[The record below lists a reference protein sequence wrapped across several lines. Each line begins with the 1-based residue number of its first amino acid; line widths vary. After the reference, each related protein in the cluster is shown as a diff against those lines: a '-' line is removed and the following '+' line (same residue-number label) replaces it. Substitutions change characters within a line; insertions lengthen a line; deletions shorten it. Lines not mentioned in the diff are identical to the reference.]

1 MKSTDDSSN
10 RQKINGCFSQQIS
23 TQNVDWFLS
32 QNMKMLARRERSQQ
46 KEDTFL
52 LKRILY
58 IFSITLRL
66 RDRHI
71 FCMEKPLEILNVFFV
86 LILKQL
92 FWKRKTFVNK
102 LERRFFRWLHKHEK
116 RIALEQNCHAKTNV
130 KTNKMES
137 TNGPMTKNGFL
148 PLTTLFFWR
157 FNFSIR
163 TSYKQLI

>member
-1 MKSTDDSSN
+1 
-10 RQKINGCFSQQIS
+10 
-23 TQNVDWFLS
+23 
-32 QNMKMLARRERSQQ
+32 MKMLARRERSQQ

-102 LERRFFRWLHKHEK
+102 LERRFFR
-116 RIALEQNCHAKTNV
+116 
-130 KTNKMES
+130 
-137 TNGPMTKNGFL
+137 
-148 PLTTLFFWR
+148 
-157 FNFSIR
+157 
-163 TSYKQLI
+163 